1 MMNSQTAA
9 SLAMPPT
16 NTSLKSRVLRRI
28 SRASG
33 GLSRMMAG
41 RRGFALWALVEA
53 TGRTSGR
60 IYRIPVAT
68 APTPDGFVIPLPFG
82 GATQW
87 ARNVLATGGATIRW
101 NGRTYAVVDPEI
113 IPASEAKQHF
123 IAPIRA
129 LLPSLGIR
137 DFLRVRI
144 A

>member
-1 MMNSQTAA
+1 
-9 SLAMPPT
+9 
-16 NTSLKSRVLRRI
+16 
-28 SRASG
+28 
-33 GLSRMMAG
+33 MAG

-53 TGRTSGR
+53 TGRNSGKM
-60 IYRIPVAT
+60 YRIPVAT

-87 ARNVLATGGATIRW
+87 ARNVMATGGATIRW
-101 NGRTYAVVDPEI
+101 NGGTYAVVDPEI

-129 LLPSLGIR
+129 LIPWTGIG

>member
-1 MMNSQTAA
+1 
-9 SLAMPPT
+9 
-16 NTSLKSRVLRRI
+16 
-28 SRASG
+28 
-33 GLSRMMAG
+33 MAG

-101 NGRTYAVVDPEI
+101 NGGTYVVVDPEI
-113 IPASEAKQHF
+113 IPAAEAKEHF
-123 IAPIRA
+123 IAPVRA
-129 LLPSLGIR
+129 ILPSIGIR
-137 DFLRVRI
+137 EFLRVRI

>member
-1 MMNSQTAA
+1 MMNIQPAGSV
-9 SLAMPPT
+9 AMPPT
-16 NTSLKSRVLRRI
+16 IPSVKTRILRSVARGGGVPSRVL
-28 SRASG
+28 
-33 GLSRMMAG
+33 AG
-41 RRGFALWALVEA
+41 RRGFALWALVEVR
-53 TGRTSGR
+53 GRTSGR

-101 NGRTYAVVDPEI
+101 NGRQYLVTNPELI
-113 IPASEAKQHF
+113 STTDA
-123 IAPIRA
+123 APYWMALIRA
-129 LLPSLGIR
+129 VLGSVGIK

>member
-1 MMNSQTAA
+1 MMNSQPAA
-9 SLAMPPT
+9 SVALPPT

-28 SRASG
+28 SRGSG
-33 GLSRMMAG
+33 APSRIMAG

-53 TGRTSGR
+53 TGRTTGR

-101 NGRTYAVVDPEI
+101 NGGTYTVIDPEI
-113 IPASEAKQHF
+113 IPASEAKEHF

-129 LLPSLGIR
+129 LLPSIGIH

-144 A
+144 G